1 MTIAER
7 IKKLRCDS
15 DISQAEL
22 ARRLGVTRS
31 SVNAWELGI
40 SMPTIQYVIE
50 MARLWHV
57 TSDYLLGLSNRQSL
71 SLSGLGDEERKLL
84 YSMLNYFK
92 THGTRKQEPEPVREK
107 TNSDSSEK
115 LPRSQSSCGGE
126 LFHKAYCF

>member
-71 SLSGLGDEERKLL
+71 SFPDWVTRSG
-84 YSMLNYFK
+84 
-92 THGTRKQEPEPVREK
+92 
-107 TNSDSSEK
+107 
-115 LPRSQSSCGGE
+115 SC
-126 LFHKAYCF
+126 CIRC